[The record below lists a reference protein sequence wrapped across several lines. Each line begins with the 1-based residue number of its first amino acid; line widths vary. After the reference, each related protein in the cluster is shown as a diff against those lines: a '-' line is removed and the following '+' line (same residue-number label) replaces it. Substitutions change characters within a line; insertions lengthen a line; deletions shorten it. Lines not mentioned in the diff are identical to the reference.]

1 MKNILGYHNL
11 LKLDKKSSLG
21 MNLAFVTLAAIT
33 DRTKGVV
40 PTNGIDGTRVS
51 EAKWTKE
58 IHVIHLYAG

>member
-1 MKNILGYHNL
+1 
-11 LKLDKKSSLG
+11 